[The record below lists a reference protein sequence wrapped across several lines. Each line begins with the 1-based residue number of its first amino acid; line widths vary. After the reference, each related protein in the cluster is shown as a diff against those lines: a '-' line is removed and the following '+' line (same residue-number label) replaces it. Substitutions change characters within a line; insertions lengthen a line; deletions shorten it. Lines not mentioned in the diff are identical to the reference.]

1 MKLTSIETLTD
12 GQKEEVAEKRAAAV
26 KFMEGVQADRAA
38 KQPHDDPLYN
48 LDGII
53 RTLETLK
60 KDTDAIFNRPPP
72 KVEEPPAADA
82 NMKEDEKPAGE
93 KPAEGE
99 KQPEGSGEAPAE
111 EKKEGDAEMKNEEAK
126 AE

>member
-1 MKLTSIETLTD
+1 
-12 GQKEEVAEKRAAAV
+12 
-26 KFMEGVQADRAA
+26 MEGVQADRAS

-60 KDTDAIFNRPPP
+60 KETDAIFNRPPP
-72 KVEEPPAADA
+72 KPEEPPAADA
-82 NMKEDEKPAGE
+82 NMKDDKA
-93 KPAEGE
+93 AEGE
-99 KQPEGSGEAPAE
+99 KQPDQPEGSGEAPAE

-126 AE
+126 AG

>member
-1 MKLTSIETLTD
+1 
-12 GQKEEVAEKRAAAV
+12 
-26 KFMEGVQADRAA
+26 MEGVQADRAS

-53 RTLETLK
+53 RTLETLRK
-60 KDTDAIFNRPPP
+60 ETDAIFNRPPP
-72 KVEEPPAADA
+72 KPEEPPAADA
-82 NMKEDEKPAGE
+82 NMKDDKAAE
-93 KPAEGE
+93 AEGE